1 MRVKVERVSE
11 HIWTVRAWAF
21 IPIRVWLVRETRG
34 VTLVDAGIPTMAKGI
49 LRTIARIDAGP
60 LQRIIL
66 THGHADHVGAIN
78 RIVGT
83 DRSVGNAPVPVY
95 AHRIEIPYIEGT
107 VAYPGRT
114 KAQSSVAKGLVEPLR
129 EGEDGMLQSVAG
141 MKPYLTP
148 GHSPGHV
155 VYYHEQDQV
164 LIGGDCLMSR
174 RGQPRRPM
182 AMFTGDMEEALRS
195 AEIVRR
201 LRPVRLE
208 VAHAGPVLHPAD
220 KLDAL
225 LGSGGMTTKH
235 QGARWAKRKGSA

>member
-1 MRVKVERVSE
+1 MRSSLTRGLTSSCYMGSSPHMLHPKSLRTSCSTGCKRRLTRPFEACYTVLNGGVMRVKVERVSE

-49 LRTIARIDAGP
+49 LRTIARIEAGP

-155 VYYHEQDQV
+155 VYYHEQDEV

-182 AMFTGDMEEALRS
+182 AMFTG
-195 AEIVRR
+195 
-201 LRPVRLE
+201 
-208 VAHAGPVLHPAD
+208 
-220 KLDAL
+220 
-225 LGSGGMTTKH
+225 
-235 QGARWAKRKGSA
+235 